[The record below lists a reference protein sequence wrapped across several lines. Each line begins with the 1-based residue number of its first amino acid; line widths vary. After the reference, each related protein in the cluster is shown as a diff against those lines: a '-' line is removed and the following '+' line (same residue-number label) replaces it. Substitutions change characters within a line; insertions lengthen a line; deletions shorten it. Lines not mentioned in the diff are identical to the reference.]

1 MIEINW
7 PADTVARLRYNGRM
21 AYLAFVTSRYLPRFT
36 DGGHRLVVV
45 LALLLS
51 GALAACSFAPRHQRS
66 AADLAPLHLPQQT
79 LSVAA
84 VAQQVE
90 TPDLLATDEAMRDF
104 VALYT
109 DGVRNEKQ
117 RLNMLHRAIVGRGS
131 LGMEYDPLADG
142 DARDVFHR
150 GSANC
155 LSYASLFVALARE
168 ANLNA
173 SYQWLEMRPQWTRL
187 GERVMVRLHVNVS
200 VKLRNGD
207 EYMVDIDPLPSRDIA
222 GSRKI
227 TDREAQALYHSNIAM
242 EALAQEDV
250 AAAWLQTVRALQF
263 SPKTPHLWTNL
274 GAIYRAAGQHA
285 EAESSYLYALQLDPW
300 DRSAMNNLVV
310 LYALEGREAEGRDWQ
325 RRVAIYRDANPY
337 YHAWLGDQA
346 AEQDNWSLA
355 LSQYER
361 ALELLPDD
369 SSLLY
374 ATGMIHY
381 QLDELQQASGYLQ
394 RAIAT
399 ATLRSDIDSYELQ
412 LEEVQREMLVGI

>member
-1 MIEINW
+1 MEINP
-7 PADTVARLRYNGRM
+7 PADTHARLRYTGCM
-21 AYLAFVTSRYLPRFT
+21 AYPAFVTSRYSPHCA
-36 DGGHRLVVV
+36 DGGRRLVVV
-45 LALLLS
+45 LVVLLS

-66 AADLAPLHLPQQT
+66 VADLAPLQLPQQT
-79 LSVAA
+79 LTVAE

-104 VALYT
+104 VARYT
-109 DGVRNEKQ
+109 AGVRNEKQ

-131 LGMEYDPLADG
+131 LGMEYDPLGDG
-142 DARDVFHR
+142 DAREVFHR

-155 LSYASLFVALARE
+155 LSYANVFIALARE

-200 VKLRNGD
+200 VKLRNGE

-222 GSRKI
+222 GSRSI

-242 EALAQEDV
+242 EALAREDI
-250 AAAWLQTVRALQF
+250 ATAWLQTVRALQV
-263 SPKTPHLWTNL
+263 SPLTPHLWTNL
-274 GAIYRAAGQHA
+274 GAIYRAAGQHP

-310 LYALEGREAEGRDWQ
+310 LYTLEGREAESSDWQ
-325 RRVAIYRDANPY
+325 QRVAVYRDANPY

-355 LSQYER
+355 LTQYER

-369 SSLLY
+369 SGLLY
-374 ATGMIHY
+374 ATGMVHY
-381 QLDELQQASGYLQ
+381 QLEELQQASGYLQ

-399 ATLRSDIDSYELQ
+399 ATLRSDINSYELQ
-412 LEEVQREMLVGI
+412 LEAVQREMLAGI